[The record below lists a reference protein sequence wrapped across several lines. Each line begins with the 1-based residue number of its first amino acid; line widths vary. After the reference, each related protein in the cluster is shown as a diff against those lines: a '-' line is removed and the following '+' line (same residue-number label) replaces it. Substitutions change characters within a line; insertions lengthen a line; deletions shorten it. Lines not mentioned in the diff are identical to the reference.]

1 MAGGGWLVWE
11 AQGLSPAGNPRRG
24 SGQGSGGYGARVQQE
39 RTAAIS
45 DSEAVLSLSIA
56 ALIRSWA

>member
-11 AQGLSPAGNPRRG
+11 AQGLNPAGNPPRG
-24 SGQGSGGYGARVQQE
+24 SGQGSGGYGASVQQQ

-45 DSEAVLSLSIA
+45 DSEAALSLSIA